1 MHHTDPMGYTLEQ
14 LVRALAAETI
24 TELSYDDSEI
34 EEEYVQ
40 EQGYN
45 LWESIAETVFKE
57 ISDSAKINESSAVF
71 SPYGRDADELLE
83 ILQPVLEP
91 YSQYPAAPKLLAA
104 MEKIISSKHGLD
116 PRPYTAFV
124 VRVMNSDA
132 AKLWNSEGRVY
143 R

>member
-1 MHHTDPMGYTLEQ
+1 MGYTLEQ
-14 LVRALAAETI
+14 LVKALASETI
-24 TELSYDDSEI
+24 SELSYDESEI

-57 ISDSAKINESSAVF
+57 ITDSTKINESNVAF
-71 SPYGRDADELLE
+71 SPYGRESDELLE
-83 ILQPVLEP
+83 DLQPILEP
-91 YSQYPAAPKLLAA
+91 YSQYPAAPKLLSAI
-104 MEKIISSKHGLD
+104 EKIISGKHHLD
-116 PRPYTAFV
+116 PRPYTTFI

-132 AKLWNSEGRVY
+132 AKLWNEQGRIY